1 MTIVMKKRFSMNTKK
16 AVSGN
21 AAVPGDNGGEPPLEC
36 RVVKSIIS
44 ANDAGKSL
52 LELLTGRFSY
62 HSFSEW
68 RTIID
73 RGLIT
78 LNGEKAFPEA
88 ILTKGDILEYHVA
101 DIAEPEVDASYAVLY
116 EDADILAVD
125 KSGDLPCHPAGP
137 FYRNTLWFILKK
149 RYGEVFPVNRLDR
162 ETSGIVLWA
171 KNSSAASLLAAQ
183 LASMRKRYVALVHG
197 KFTKEID
204 ASGFLERDNAS
215 IVRKKR
221 CFVYNDSG
229 SGQRAETLL
238 RPVWWNEK
246 YSLVEALPRT
256 GRLHQIRA
264 TLCSLGFPLVGDKL
278 GVGLGALAGDTHHA
292 VPNNVVAPGYFP
304 FGRFG
309 KHGVNFFF
317 VKKVRVGAPD
327 FFNHVGENDTMHQ
340 LIAVDVFYFV
350 RGAHH

>member
-62 HSFSEW
+62 HSGSEW
-68 RTIID
+68 RNIID

-78 LNGEKAFPEA
+78 LNGVKAFPEA

-215 IVRKKR
+215 IVRKNAVLSIMTVAAGSGRRRFCVRSGGMKNTLWWKR
-221 CFVYNDSG
+221 CREPAVCIKSG
-229 SGQRAETLL
+229 RRCVRSGFR
-238 RPVWWNEK
+238 W
-246 YSLVEALPRT
+246 LV
-256 GRLHQIRA
+256 IN
-264 TLCSLGFPLVGDKL
+264 CMV
-278 GVGLGALAGDTHHA
+278 
-292 VPNNVVAPGYFP
+292 
-304 FGRFG
+304 
-309 KHGVNFFF
+309 
-317 VKKVRVGAPD
+317 
-327 FFNHVGENDTMHQ
+327 
-340 LIAVDVFYFV
+340 
-350 RGAHH
+350 

>member
-62 HSFSEW
+62 HSGYEW
-68 RTIID
+68 RNIID

-78 LNGEKAFPEA
+78 LNGVKAFPEA

-278 GVGLGALAGDTHHA
+278 YGIDDTFYLKIKDDLFTAEERAALLLPRQALHAAGLEFKHPRSGDVIHLESP
-292 VPNNVVAPGYFP
+292 VPAEFSTFRQIG
-304 FGRFG
+304 
-309 KHGVNFFF
+309 
-317 VKKVRVGAPD
+317 D
-327 FFNHVGENDTMHQ
+327 IVGE
-340 LIAVDVFYFV
+340 
-350 RGAHH
+350 

>member
-21 AAVPGDNGGEPPLEC
+21 AAVPGDTGGEPPLEC
-36 RVVKSIIS
+36 RVGKSIIS

-62 HSFSEW
+62 HSGSEW
-68 RTIID
+68 RNIID

-78 LNGEKAFPEA
+78 LNGENASSEA

-278 GVGLGALAGDTHHA
+278 YGIDDTFYLKIKDDLFTAEERAALLLPRQALHAAGLEFKHPRSGDVIHLESP
-292 VPNNVVAPGYFP
+292 VPAEFSTFRQIG
-304 FGRFG
+304 
-309 KHGVNFFF
+309 
-317 VKKVRVGAPD
+317 D
-327 FFNHVGENDTMHQ
+327 IVGE
-340 LIAVDVFYFV
+340 
-350 RGAHH
+350 